1 MLGRNDQARAD
12 YDEAL
17 ALYKQADDRFD
28 QAIALYG
35 AKIRM
40 PGYTRWSVCR
50 SSTTQR
56 CAKRTSFTKVRFC

>member
-28 QAIALYG
+28 QAIAPQQAAAYFVEAARVFEMVG
-35 AKIRM
+35 M
-40 PGYTRWSVCR
+40 PE
-50 SSTTQR
+50 QHD
-56 CAKRTSFTKVRFC
+56 AALKVRFC